1 MAVLKHFLI
10 FDGNSSHKASVYL
23 FSVGASP
30 LFQNYIYVDDV
41 DDDEVNKSKEFEN
54 HDDYDD
60 DTPRHPHDKM
70 GIIRG
75 SINQYGGID

>member
-1 MAVLKHFLI
+1 MAVLKHLLI
-10 FDGNSSHKASVYL
+10 FDENSSHKASV

-41 DDDEVNKSKEFEN
+41 DDDEVNKSNEFEN
-54 HDDYDD
+54 HDAYDY